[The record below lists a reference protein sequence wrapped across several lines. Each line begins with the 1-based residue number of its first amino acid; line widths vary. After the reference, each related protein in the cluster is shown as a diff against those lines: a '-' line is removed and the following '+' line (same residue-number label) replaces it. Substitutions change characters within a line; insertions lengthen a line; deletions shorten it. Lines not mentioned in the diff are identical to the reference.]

1 MTLGLHARRLRG
13 TGARTFLSDKNV
25 RAPVPFSEFQISAER
40 LTIWKDCM
48 AETWHLL
55 QGGPRAAAANMA
67 LDEALLWLAAR
78 GDQPLLRFYSWNEP
92 AASFGYF
99 QKFAEISRT
108 TPLRPLV
115 RRPTGGGLVP
125 HDSDWTYS
133 LIFPPSHPWYSLQA
147 VQSYQRLHE
156 WLRAS
161 FARLG
166 TPTELSPGTPK
177 EVPGQCFVGSEK
189 FDLLGQGQKIAGAA
203 QRRTRTGLLIQ
214 GSIQPGKLRTAKAD
228 WQNALCEEAHARWSV
243 NWAAFEITSDL
254 EQIVE
259 RLAREKYSQDY
270 YTRKR

>member
-1 MTLGLHARRLRG
+1 
-13 TGARTFLSDKNV
+13 
-25 RAPVPFSEFQISAER
+25 
-40 LTIWKDCM
+40 M
-48 AETWHLL
+48 AETWYLL
-55 QGGPRAAAANMA
+55 QCGPRAAAANMA
-67 LDEALLWLAAR
+67 LDEALLNMAPSL
-78 GDQPLLRFYSWNEP
+78 GQPILRFYSWNEP

-99 QKFAEISRT
+99 QKFAEIARA

-125 HDSDWTYS
+125 HDADWTYS
-133 LIFPPSHPWYSLQA
+133 LIFQPSHPWYSLKA

-156 WLRAS
+156 GLRAS
-161 FARLG
+161 FARVG

-214 GSIQPGKLRTAKAD
+214 GSVQPGKLRTTKAD
-228 WQNALCEEAHARWSV
+228 WQNALCEEAQARWRV
-243 NWAAFEITSDL
+243 NWAAFEINADL

-270 YTRKR
+270 YTQKR